1 VIPQELVDAVGHAGQ
16 RTLDSRLCPIFV
28 SIYFAGL
35 ERHRSQYG
43 DVVSSIALSTW
54 DVIASV
60 EGGSRGSSGLG
71 PVVIVVGLTIGG
83 ALVLTWLFNRLPGS
97 NENTGASPFGRWRR
111 SNSFDRPP
119 DEPKDQPPR
128 GPFGS

>member
-1 VIPQELVDAVGHAGQ
+1 ML
-16 RTLDSRLCPIFV
+16 S
-28 SIYFAGL
+28 
-35 ERHRSQYG
+35 
-43 DVVSSIALSTW
+43 VVLSTW

-60 EGGSRGSSGLG
+60 ESGSRGSSGLG

-119 DEPKDQPPR
+119 EKPKDHPPR
-128 GPFGS
+128 GPFDS

>member
-1 VIPQELVDAVGHAGQ
+1 MIPEKLVHAVGHAPKCTAG
-16 RTLDSRLCPIFV
+16 SRLCPISV
-28 SIYFAGL
+28 SLYFAGL
-35 ERHRSQYG
+35 YRHRSQYG
-43 DVVSSIALSTW
+43 DAVSSIVLSTW

-60 EGGSRGSSGLG
+60 ESGSRGSSGLG

-119 DEPKDQPPR
+119 EKPKDQPPR
-128 GPFGS
+128 GPFDR

>member
-1 VIPQELVDAVGHAGQ
+1 MIPQELVDAVGHAGQ

-28 SIYFAGL
+28 SLYFAGPW
-35 ERHRSQYG
+35 RHRSQYG
-43 DVVSSIALSTW
+43 DGVLSIVLSTR

-60 EGGSRGSSGLG
+60 ESGSRGSSGLG
-71 PVVIVVGLTIGG
+71 PVVIVVVLTIGG